1 MKSNFRKYKGYEIL
15 KVLRWGCK
23 YYRIVGT
30 DKELLFYK
38 LYEAKEYIDKLAEE
52 K

>member
-1 MKSNFRKYKGYEIL
+1 MISNFRKYKGYEIL

-23 YYRIVGT
+23 YYHIVGT
-30 DKELLFYK
+30 DRELLFCK
-38 LYEAKEYIDKLAEE
+38 LYEAKAYIDKLTEE